1 MQILPHSARRKGV
14 TADVERN
21 SLLLALPAGEYE
33 QVVAHATTVPLRV
46 RQDIIVPGA
55 PVRYVYFPQSGLL
68 SIVNDMVEH
77 NATIEV
83 GVIGREG
90 MAGLSLFHASAI
102 QPMRVLVQVAGE
114 AKRISAEAFT
124 TLLAGDVPKLKSVL
138 HLFTLA
144 VMNQASQQAAC
155 NRLHSLEE
163 RCAKWLLT
171 THDNMES
178 PELPL
183 TQEFL
188 AVMLG
193 VRRPGVTVAAQ
204 TLQLA
209 GLIRYRRG
217 RINITDRH
225 GLEELSCE
233 CYRRI
238 RDDYERLL
246 GDLMVPAAGLRAVVA
261 RIA

>member
-1 MQILPHSARRKGV
+1 MQTRPQQPRRHGEASSA
-14 TADVERN
+14 ERN
-21 SLLLALPAGEYE
+21 SLLLSLPPEEYE
-33 QVVAHATTVPLRV
+33 KVIVRATTVPLKV
-46 RQDIIVPGA
+46 REDLITAGE

-68 SIVNDMVEH
+68 SIVNDMK
-77 NATIEV
+77 ADDMSIEV

-90 MAGLSLFHASAI
+90 MAGLSLFHGSDT

-114 AKRISAEAFT
+114 AKRISAADFIE
-124 TLLAGDVPKLKSVL
+124 LLEGEMPQLKANI

-144 VMNQASQQAAC
+144 VLNQASQQAAC

-209 GLIRYRRG
+209 GLIRYKRG
-217 RINITDRH
+217 RINITDRR

-238 RDDYERLL
+238 REDYERLL
-246 GDLMVPAAGLRAVVA
+246 GDFMIPAAGLRAVVA
-261 RIA
+261 RTA